1 MVFGF
6 GKKKVSE
13 QPITQSNVKIVAF
26 PDIPKFLQ
34 ELESPKRTELVDQA
48 KTIRVKVLS
57 NMKDIHEIILQ
68 LEEDDLKLSDVDKNL
83 RTVASRGKD
92 SVVSTI
98 KRETSS
104 SLINITKYEDALSL
118 NTQINQILKRMGD
131 TLGLNSRIIHIFAR
145 KYADNLKE
153 EITKMA
159 ANRNSL
165 QTVINSYEDFKTSYR
180 TQEETKN
187 KIIDLKK
194 EIAQN
199 NLRIAEI
206 DSEMNSTQNTI
217 TRLDKEIFD
226 LKSMKEYQ
234 IFLEIKNK
242 INLLSS
248 EKYEIKNKID
258 MQFSKISRPLSKYS
272 YISSFEKPVKRV
284 MEELIREPYDAIS
297 SQNKDTIIEVLRAVE
312 KSVLSGSI
320 SVKDTEKSLEQIEE
334 TISLLDE
341 FLAMKETYSNRV
353 IKLEGELTIF
363 DTKLL
368 KSKENDLEKEKNNLI
383 NLETIKGKLG
393 DKINHDDNL
402 VLKLVSEMESGLS
415 SLSKVKVTLK
425 L

>member
-284 MEELIREPYDAIS
+284 MEELIREPYEAIS
-297 SQNKDTIIEVLRAVE
+297 LQNKDTIIEVLRAVE

-383 NLETIKGKLG
+383 NL
-393 DKINHDDNL
+393 
-402 VLKLVSEMESGLS
+402 
-415 SLSKVKVTLK
+415 
-425 L
+425 